1 MTTKQAEA
9 ITEAFKEVQ
18 NDSYDN
24 VIQNFASKVDMEKVH
39 TTPFIYFDSDTLLLY
54 FL

>member
-24 VIQNFASKVDMEKVH
+24 VSQNFASKIDMEKVCQIF
-39 TTPFIYFDSDTLLLY
+39 TFYFSGLIR
-54 FL
+54 